1 MIKDEHDFELMFQR
15 SYYHMIDR
23 IKKDIIALNIQAYDL
38 KDSNK
43 QKEIIMQEEAEKS
56 RKAKEQRLQAK
67 EKLQQLMDQIDKE
80 QKHREERIESLNK
93 SIKNKEEAVQRRMD
107 RVNRQHEIAEAAAN
121 ENKDSNELKMQE
133 NFMVQKMWSQFLKK
147 KMEHEMKRTY
157 EIEDAFQKIRASTGL
172 TDVQEIVHKFLTRE
186 QTYSQLLMAVSD
198 NERKIDNL
206 RRENEQWREK
216 LHEL

>member
-1 MIKDEHDFELMFQR
+1 
-15 SYYHMIDR
+15 
-23 IKKDIIALNIQAYDL
+23 
-38 KDSNK
+38 
-43 QKEIIMQEEAEKS
+43 
-56 RKAKEQRLQAK
+56 
-67 EKLQQLMDQIDKE
+67 MDQIDKE

-147 KMEHEMKRTY
+147 KMDREMKRTY
-157 EIEDAFQKIRASTGL
+157 EIEDAFQKIRSSTGL

-186 QTYSQLLMAVSD
+186 QTYSQLLMSVSD

-206 RRENEQWREK
+206 RRENENWREK